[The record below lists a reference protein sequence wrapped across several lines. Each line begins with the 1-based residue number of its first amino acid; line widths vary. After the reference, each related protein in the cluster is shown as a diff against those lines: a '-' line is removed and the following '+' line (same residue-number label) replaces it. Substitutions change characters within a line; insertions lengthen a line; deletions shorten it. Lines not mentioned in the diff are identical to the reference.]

1 MSAVITATLTVI
13 YLLLQQQEQRLSP
26 SQCRSVR
33 ESMKLGR
40 DHCCCHR
47 HKVKLCKTSGKRL
60 KHVLMHPDNGEFNHP
75 VGKYIISR
83 DILKTH

>member
-13 YLLLQQQEQRLSP
+13 DLLLQQQEPRFNP

-40 DHCCCHR
+40 DHCCSHWD
-47 HKVKLCKTSGKRL
+47 KVKLRKTSEKRFNR
-60 KHVLMHPDNGEFNHP
+60 VLMHPDNDLSFVECNHP
-75 VGKYIISR
+75 VGK
-83 DILKTH
+83 